1 MNAKFPP
8 LWRRWVYWGLGA
20 ALLSALLVLL
30 VFLTRQYQDGL
41 NAAALERNA
50 AEIATDIR
58 SGLTRNIQL
67 LVAIQSGHRSP
78 EAWQVAAAEF
88 LDEHPEVVHLE
99 WRNPE
104 LSSIEAR
111 VSPYMP
117 FLYVTRARPELFT
130 ELSQACLNATSI
142 SGAAYSPTHFWPVSG
157 GMGIELIEMCL
168 PLQTDGVQDGYLIA
182 TYALPVMLRELV
194 APADLRGKRMV
205 WSDPQGTRLATF
217 GQLLNPGRIQNAQQL
232 VDLPGQ
238 TLLLGVEQPYISQG
252 WFPHVLTVV
261 VGALASAL
269 LLTMALLARDLR
281 RRQKAERRLAEAL
294 AFRKAMEDSLVTGL
308 RARDMQGR
316 ITYVNPAFCQMVGL
330 PPEQLLGQG
339 IPAPYWPEDQI
350 DNYRQRQAIRLAGKV
365 MSREGYESE
374 FVRSDGTRFPVLI
387 IEAPLLNDLG
397 SQTGWMSAIIDLSEQ
412 RKSEDMVRASQER
425 LQATARLAM
434 AGEMASM
441 ISHEVNQPLAAIA
454 SYATGSLNLL
464 QEPPVAQAWQDIH
477 LAMQRISEQAERAG
491 KVIRGVTELVRRGE
505 GNRAC
510 VDIAELQRNT
520 LPLMQLQAGK
530 QNIALQWDIDPTCT
544 TVWCDR
550 TMVEQVLLNLARNG
564 MQAMPNGT
572 PSSMS
577 GYRRLIISVSPTSP
591 QGKAPMVLWR
601 VHDFGEG
608 ISSDEAQQ
616 LFTPFFTTKRDG
628 MGLGLN
634 LCRTIIEQHGGTL
647 QFEPGSPF
655 GTVFSFMLPSCKPL

>member
-1 MNAKFPP
+1 MNSKFPP
-8 LWRRWVYWGLGA
+8 VWRRWAFWGLSA

-30 VFLTRQYQDGL
+30 VFLARQYQDGL

-50 AEIATDIR
+50 AEIGTDIR

-67 LVAIQSGHRSP
+67 LVAMQSAHRSP
-78 EAWQVAAAEF
+78 DAWQVAAAEF
-88 LDEHPEVVHLE
+88 LDSRPEVVHLE
-99 WRNPE
+99 WRNSKL
-104 LSSIEAR
+104 LSIQSR

-117 FLYVTRARPELFT
+117 FLYATRARPELFT
-130 ELSQACLNATSI
+130 ELNQACLNASRI
-142 SGAAYSPTHFWPVSG
+142 SGAAYSPTHFWPISG
-157 GMGIELIEMCL
+157 GMGVELIEMCL
-168 PLQTDGVQDGYLIA
+168 PLQTDGIPDGYLIA
-182 TYALPVMLRELV
+182 TYALPAMLRELV

-205 WSDPQGTRLATF
+205 WTDPQGTRLATF
-217 GQLLNPGRIQNAQQL
+217 GQLLNPGRIQSAQQL

-238 TLLLGVEQPYISQG
+238 TLLLGVEQPYVSQG
-252 WFPHVLTVV
+252 WFPHVLTVT

-365 MSREGYESE
+365 VSREGYESE

-387 IEAPLLNDLG
+387 IEAPLLNDVG
-397 SQTGWMSAIIDLSEQ
+397 RQTGWMSAIIDLSEQ

-464 QEPPVAQAWQDIH
+464 QEPPATQAWQDIH
-477 LAMQRISEQAERAG
+477 QAMQRISEQAERAG

-505 GNRAC
+505 GRREC
-510 VDIAELQRNT
+510 VEIAELQRNT
-520 LPLMQLQAGK
+520 SPLMQLQARK
-530 QNIALQWDIDPTCT
+530 QNITLQWDIDPACT

-591 QGKAPMVLWR
+591 NGKDPMVLWR

-608 ISSDEAQQ
+608 ISSEEAQQ

-647 QFEPGSPF
+647 QFETGSPF
-655 GTVFSFMLPSCKPL
+655 GTVFSFILPACEPL

>member
-1 MNAKFPP
+1 MSPKLPP
-8 LWRRWVYWGLGA
+8 AWRRWAFWGLSA
-20 ALLSALLVLL
+20 ALIGALLVLL
-30 VFLTRQYQDGL
+30 AFFTRQFQEGL

-58 SGLTRNIQL
+58 SGLTRNVQL
-67 LVAIQSGHRSP
+67 LVAMQSAHRSP
-78 EAWQVAAAEF
+78 DVWQVAAAEF
-88 LDEHPEVVHLE
+88 LDNRPEVVNLE
-99 WRNPE
+99 WRSQA
-104 LSSIEAR
+104 LATLQTR
-111 VSPYMP
+111 VSSYMP
-117 FLYVTRARPELFT
+117 FLYAARPRPESFT
-130 ELSQACLNATSI
+130 ELNQACLNASRI
-142 SGAAYSPTHFWPVSG
+142 SGAAYSPTHFWPVG
-157 GMGIELIEMCL
+157 GGVGVELIEMCL
-168 PLQTDGVQDGYLIA
+168 PLQNDGVADGYLIA
-182 TYALPVMLRELV
+182 TYALPAMLRELV
-194 APADLRGKRMV
+194 TPADLRGKRIV
-205 WSDPQGTRLATF
+205 WTDPQGTRLATF
-217 GQLLNPGRIQNAQQL
+217 GQLLNPGRVQFAQQL

-238 TLLLGVEQPYISQG
+238 TLVLGVEQPYVSQG
-252 WFPHVLTVV
+252 WFPHVLTVM

-269 LLTMALLARDLR
+269 LLAMAMLARDLR
-281 RRQKAERRLAEAL
+281 RRQQAERQLAEAL

-365 MSREGYESE
+365 VSHEGYESE
-374 FVRSDGTRFPVLI
+374 FIRSDGTRFPVLI
-387 IEAPLLNDLG
+387 IEAPLMNDQG
-397 SQTGWMSAIIDLSEQ
+397 RQTGWMSAIIDLSEQ

-464 QEPPVAQAWQDIH
+464 HERPDPQAWHDIQQ
-477 LAMQRISEQAERAG
+477 AMQRIGEQAERAG
-491 KVIRGVTELVRRGE
+491 KVIRGVSELVRRGE
-505 GNRAC
+505 GRREC
-510 VDIAELQRNT
+510 VAITELQRNT
-520 LPLMQLQAGK
+520 QPLMQLQARK
-530 QNIALQWDIDPTCT
+530 QGIALQWDIDPTCT

-564 MQAMPNGT
+564 MQAMPSGT
-572 PSSMS
+572 PSNMS
-577 GYRRLIISVSPTSP
+577 GYRRLLITVSPVSP
-591 QGKAPMVLWR
+591 SGKAPMVLWR
-601 VHDFGEG
+601 VQDFGEG
-608 ISSDEAQQ
+608 ISPDEAQQ

-647 QFEPGSPF
+647 QFEPGLPF
-655 GTVFSFMLPSCKPL
+655 GTVFSFMLPSCQPL

>member
-1 MNAKFPP
+1 VNAKFPP
-8 LWRRWVYWGLGA
+8 LWRRWLYWGLGA

-30 VFLTRQYQDGL
+30 VFLARQYQDGL

-78 EAWQVAAAEF
+78 DAWQVAAAEF
-88 LDEHPEVVHLE
+88 LDQHPEVVHLE
-99 WRNPE
+99 WRNPK
-104 LSSIEAR
+104 LGSVEAR

-117 FLYVTRARPELFT
+117 FLYATRARPALFT

-157 GMGIELIEMCL
+157 GMGVELIEMCL

-182 TYALPVMLRELV
+182 TYALSVMLRELV
-194 APADLRGKRMV
+194 SPGDLRGKRMV

-238 TLLLGVEQPYISQG
+238 TLLLGVEQPYVSQG

-365 MSREGYESE
+365 ISREGYESE

-464 QEPPVAQAWQDIH
+464 QEPPAAQAWQDIH

-505 GNRAC
+505 GNRTC

-520 LPLMQLQAGK
+520 LPLMQLQARK
-530 QNIALQWDIDPTCT
+530 QNISLQWDIDPTCT

-608 ISSDEAQQ
+608 ISSEEAQQ

-647 QFEPGSPF
+647 QFEAGSPF

>member
-8 LWRRWVYWGLGA
+8 LWRRWVFWGLGA

-30 VFLTRQYQDGL
+30 VFLARQYQEGL
-41 NAAALERNA
+41 NASALERNA

-67 LVAIQSGHRSP
+67 LIALQSDRQSP
-78 EAWQVAAAEF
+78 ETWHVAAAEF
-88 LDEHPEVVHLE
+88 LDAHPEVVHLE
-99 WRNPE
+99 RRDAE
-104 LSSIEAR
+104 LRSLQSR
-111 VSPYMP
+111 VSPFMP
-117 FLYVTRARPELFT
+117 FLYATRMRPELFT
-130 ELSQACLNATSI
+130 ELNQACLNATRI

-157 GMGIELIEMCL
+157 GMGVELIEMCL
-168 PLQTDGVQDGYLIA
+168 PLQTDGVPNGYLIA

-217 GQLLNPGRIQNAQQL
+217 GQLLNPGRIQSAQQL

-238 TLLLGVEQPYISQG
+238 TLLLGVEQPYVSQG

-330 PPEQLLGQG
+330 PPEQLVGQG

-365 MSREGYESE
+365 ISREGYESE

-397 SQTGWMSAIIDLSEQ
+397 KQTGWMSAIIDLSEQ
-412 RKSEDMVRASQER
+412 RKSEDLVRASQER

-464 QEPPVAQAWQDIH
+464 QEPPATQAWQDIH
-477 LAMQRISEQAERAG
+477 RAMQRISEQAERAG

-505 GNRAC
+505 GSRAC
-510 VDIAELQRNT
+510 VEIAELQRNT
-520 LPLMQLQAGK
+520 LPLMQLQARK

-544 TVWCDR
+544 TVWCDQ

-577 GYRRLIISVSPTSP
+577 GYRRLIISVSPFSP
-591 QGKAPMVLWR
+591 PGKAPMVLWR

-608 ISSDEAQQ
+608 ISSEEAQQ

-647 QFEPGSPF
+647 QFETGSPF